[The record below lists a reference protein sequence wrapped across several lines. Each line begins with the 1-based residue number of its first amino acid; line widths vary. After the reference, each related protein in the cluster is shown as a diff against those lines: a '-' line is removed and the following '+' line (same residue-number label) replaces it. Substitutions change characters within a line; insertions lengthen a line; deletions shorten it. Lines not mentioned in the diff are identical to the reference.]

1 VKKIAQKLAQSI
13 FFVKI
18 NAELYTLK
26 KWPQKFLILLY
37 FFKKKLPKVNENS
50 IGENSPNLVT
60 LAETKNC
67 PCRMIVTSAK
77 NIQTQ
82 EE

>member
-1 VKKIAQKLAQSI
+1 
-13 FFVKI
+13 
-18 NAELYTLK
+18 
-26 KWPQKFLILLY
+26 LY